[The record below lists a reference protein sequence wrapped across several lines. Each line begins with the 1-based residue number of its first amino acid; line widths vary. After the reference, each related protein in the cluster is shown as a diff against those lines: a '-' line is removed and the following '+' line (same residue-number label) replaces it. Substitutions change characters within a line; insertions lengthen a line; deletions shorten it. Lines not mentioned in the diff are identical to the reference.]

1 MEQNK
6 SKIEQK
12 SKIRNFVII
21 SHVDHGKSTLAD
33 RFLELTGTVLKEKM
47 GTQHLD
53 MMDLEKERGI
63 TIKMQP
69 VRMEYK
75 GHILNLIDT
84 PGHVDFGYE
93 VSRSLEAVEGAIL
106 LVDAAQGIQ
115 AQTLANLELAK
126 KQNLKII
133 PAINKIDL
141 PCVSVD
147 EAKLDLAS
155 LLDVP
160 AEEIFAISAKTGV
173 GTRDLLDEVIVSV
186 PPPAGESDKPLR
198 ALVFDS
204 DYDSYQGVIAYVR
217 IIDGKVL
224 PNDKLFLIQN
234 KVHAAAKETGI
245 FLPQMQKTEG
255 LFCGQIGYVATGIK
269 DPEKVRVGETVTLTS
284 AYNEKTK
291 TFLVRPL
298 PGYDEPKPMIFA
310 SVYPESPED
319 FDTLK
324 VALSKLKL
332 NDSAFVFE
340 PEMKEFLGR
349 GYRCGFL
356 GTLHAE
362 IVCERLAREFD
373 LDLIIS
379 SPSVIYKI
387 INGKGEEKM
396 IYTTSDWP
404 DATSIKQSFEPW
416 VNAEIVTPIDYL
428 GAISDLTKEY
438 GAIYVNTDYV
448 GNEKLLLSY
457 QMPLRKIISGF
468 YDALKSASQGYASM
482 NYELLEYRPADLV
495 KMDILIAG
503 KKEEAFSR
511 IVPASE
517 AMLDGRKI
525 AAKLKE
531 KLPPQMFALPI
542 QAILG
547 GKIIAR
553 ETLGAKRRDVTAPL
567 YGGDVTRKNKLLKKQ
582 KAGKKKLAGRGQMRI
597 PSRVFMEMFKVG

>member
-1 MEQNK
+1 M
-6 SKIEQK
+6 
-12 SKIRNFVII
+12 II

>member
-1 MEQNK
+1 
-6 SKIEQK
+6 
-12 SKIRNFVII
+12 VII